1 MKILITLL
9 LAIISISQAYPCAF
23 HQEKPINTRQAARR
37 IGEEVNVTGKVTS
50 ALRCKKSPGKPWKL
64 ILDENK
70 SPFVV
75 MIPSEFTKKW
85 KQNPIER
92 FHGKT
97 IIARGTVTQYQGRP
111 ELTVARHFWIL
122 TREEMRALKAKG
134 HKPHPA
140 SQKDQK

>member
-1 MKILITLL
+1 MKTLITILL
-9 LAIISISQAYPCAF
+9 FNILLSQALPCAF
-23 HQEKPINTRQAARR
+23 HQEKPISTRRAAQKL
-37 IGEEVNVTGKVTS
+37 GQEVNVMGKVT
-50 ALRCKKSPGKPWKL
+50 ACFQCAKTPGKPWKL

-111 ELTVARHFWIL
+111 KLTVARHYWIL
-122 TREEMRALKAKG
+122 TREEMRALKA
-134 HKPHPA
+134 
-140 SQKDQK
+140 